1 MQFIEIDELKL
12 RIEQLRNKM
21 IQTAVETGLSSN
33 MTLYYSQK
41 LDQLITIYQNTLKKE
56 TSEILL
62 NRNKAV

>member
-1 MQFIEIDELKL
+1 MQFLEIDELEL

-21 IQTAVETGLSSN
+21 IETAAVTGLSSN
-33 MTLYYSQK
+33 ITLYYSQK

-56 TSEILL
+56 TSEILM